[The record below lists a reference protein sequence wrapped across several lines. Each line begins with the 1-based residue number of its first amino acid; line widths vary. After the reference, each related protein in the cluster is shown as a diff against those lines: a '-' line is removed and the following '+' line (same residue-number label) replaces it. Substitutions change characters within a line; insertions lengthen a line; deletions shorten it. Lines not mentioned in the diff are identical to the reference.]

1 MKAINQKSLKGN
13 YKCCYYIRACHVLSE
28 EILLGVTQI
37 CCFFQ
42 ENCKVVKT
50 GVMILQQNLVKDS

>member
-1 MKAINQKSLKGN
+1 MRAINQKALKGN
-13 YKCCYYIRACHVLSE
+13 YKCCYYILACHVLSE

-42 ENCKVVKT
+42 EIVKSSK
-50 GVMILQQNLVKDS
+50 LAS